1 MSCPL
6 EQPHPKC
13 ARLTAAMLVAAA
25 LCAVAAASTLAVH
38 AQADDLVVRW
48 SVEGQPPPQ
57 TESGSVV
64 GGSDNG
70 DVTVVIERNTG
81 DDTGGGPVRDDTGAL
96 PLPGLEQEF
105 KYDMFVTGNQY
116 SVGDY
121 RISIFSAEGQLL
133 NQIIIDQQDLQAESF
148 RHKIKYYDRF
158 SDGYVEIAEA
168 LLDPIGE
175 QMYLIAG
182 SAYDYPINSNLEI
195 FVLERGYSLDN
206 LQAIPNEIFSPMEFT
221 FGRGLL
227 EESALTGEGAG
238 DLRAYSPNYMV
249 FDESRLESKMIESL
263 SGQASEVVG
272 QVLLAPAEPE
282 LEHELYSLSSPEPS
296 PLGTDESRQAQH
308 PIPIISGLFDDRQQP
323 RFEDAGRVRA
333 GLDGLDAV
341 VPPPSTPALDGDGLP
356 AAALA
361 ASAAAALAALGYVM
375 WRMLQRRDRAASEP
389 LPLLASVDN
398 AQSEASYDYRGLA
411 GQMLSR
417 ARSLYDA
424 GRGKEAHEAL
434 GHAIRLFYAR
444 RAGLRGRPTNE
455 ELLARMRQESDSS
468 RAEYEAVRRW
478 LAICGSV
485 EYARYRP
492 DSRRF
497 NDALD
502 EFSGVLAE
510 SAED

>member
-1 MSCPL
+1 
-6 EQPHPKC
+6 
-13 ARLTAAMLVAAA
+13 MLVAAA
-25 LCAVAAASTLAVH
+25 LCTVAAASTPAVH

-57 TESGSVV
+57 TESGSVG

-70 DVTVVIERNTG
+70 DVTVVIERNAG
-81 DDTGGGPVRDDTGAL
+81 DGTGGGPVRDDTVAP
-96 PLPGLEQEF
+96 PLPGLEREF
-105 KYDMFVTGNQY
+105 RYDVFVTGNQY

-133 NQIIIDQQDLQAESF
+133 NQIIIDQQELQAESF

-182 SAYDYPINSNLEI
+182 SAYDHPIDSNLEI

-227 EESALTGEGAG
+227 EESALTGAGAG

-249 FDESRLESKMIESL
+249 FDESRLESKLIESL
-263 SGQASEVVG
+263 SGQASEIIG

-282 LEHELYSLSSPEPS
+282 LGPELYSLSSPEPS
-296 PLGTDESRQAQH
+296 PLGTDEPRQAQNA
-308 PIPIISGLFDDRQQP
+308 IPIISGLFDDRQQP

-341 VPPPSTPALDGDGLP
+341 VPPPSAPALDGDGLP

-375 WRMLQRRDRAASEP
+375 WRRLQRRDRAASEP
-389 LPLLASVDN
+389 PPLASVDN
-398 AQSEASYDYRGLA
+398 AQSGASYDYRGLA

-417 ARSLYDA
+417 ARSLYGA

-455 ELLARMRQESDSS
+455 ELLAHMRQEPGSS

>member
-1 MSCPL
+1 
-6 EQPHPKC
+6 
-13 ARLTAAMLVAAA
+13 
-25 LCAVAAASTLAVH
+25 
-38 AQADDLVVRW
+38 
-48 SVEGQPPPQ
+48 
-57 TESGSVV
+57 
-64 GGSDNG
+64 
-70 DVTVVIERNTG
+70 
-81 DDTGGGPVRDDTGAL
+81 
-96 PLPGLEQEF
+96 
-105 KYDMFVTGNQY
+105 
-116 SVGDY
+116 
-121 RISIFSAEGQLL
+121 
-133 NQIIIDQQDLQAESF
+133 
-148 RHKIKYYDRF
+148 
-158 SDGYVEIAEA
+158 
-168 LLDPIGE
+168 
-175 QMYLIAG
+175 
-182 SAYDYPINSNLEI
+182 
-195 FVLERGYSLDN
+195 
-206 LQAIPNEIFSPMEFT
+206 
-221 FGRGLL
+221 
-227 EESALTGEGAG
+227 
-238 DLRAYSPNYMV
+238 
-249 FDESRLESKMIESL
+249 
-263 SGQASEVVG
+263 
-272 QVLLAPAEPE
+272 
-282 LEHELYSLSSPEPS
+282 
-296 PLGTDESRQAQH
+296 
-308 PIPIISGLFDDRQQP
+308 
-323 RFEDAGRVRA
+323 
-333 GLDGLDAV
+333 
-341 VPPPSTPALDGDGLP
+341 LDGDGLP

-492 DSRRF
+492 DSGRF